1 MFIISITINNGLI
14 VYAETIK
21 EEKDKLSIFKLTMNK
36 NTAKIFKKIEDITKF
51 KKIYVNN
58 NEFTNSKEIELNEI
72 NIEKIELIKEIK
84 VKENLKCYWNKVIKA
99 LMYYKKTFNDIEKII
114 INKKYIDKNEFE
126 EKCKKTFVGNSS
138 LDCTEENLP
147 ILIGKDF
154 ILAEVYDDYENYFIK
169 LELPAED

>member
-21 EEKDKLSIFKLTMNK
+21 EEKDKLSVFKLTMNK
-36 NTAKIFKKIEDITKF
+36 NTAKIFEKIEDITKF
-51 KKIYVNN
+51 KKIYINN

-99 LMYYKKTFNDIEKII
+99 LKYYKKTFNDIEKII
-114 INKKYIDKNEFE
+114 INKQYIDKNEFE
-126 EKCKKTFVGNSS
+126 EKCKKTFITNNS
-138 LDCTEENLP
+138 LDCTEEKLP

-154 ILAEVYDDYENYFIK
+154 MIIEVYDDYENYFTFR
-169 LELPAED
+169 ELPL